1 MARYIVADDLT
12 GACDAALAF
21 AKRGVRARVWLDAR
35 DRADDEDA
43 RDPGVLAIDL
53 DTRERSPA
61 CAAQRMTALLGRLQ
75 PRRPSEIVQK
85 IDSML
90 RGNVASETRAILDAR
105 ADAIAIVAP
114 SFPAQGRTIRDGYL
128 HERER
133 RVERASLHELFAGVP
148 FVALGLATL
157 RRGGDALAAS
167 VATLGTNGV
176 RIALADAETDADL
189 RALVRAAGSRAD
201 VVWVGSAG
209 IVEALAGVA
218 ADRATPASPASP
230 ARNATRTSPEHAPR
244 VLFLIGSRTAT
255 TRAQIADFGR
265 YATVVTLDAGTLAA
279 GSLLRNGPDVRAAIA
294 RAATALHADGV
305 ALVAIGGEMQTD
317 ERAVRK
323 AFAIATAPLVRDR
336 TGLTVVLSGGAIAR
350 AFCDGVGIVG
360 LDLHHEVAPGTPRSR
375 AIGAPLWIVTKSGG
389 FGPPHAYRE
398 VLASIRERRTA

>member
-61 CAAQRMTALLGRLQ
+61 CAAQRMTALLGRPH
-75 PRRPSEIVQK
+75 PRRPSQILQK

-157 RRGGDALAAS
+157 RTGGDALAAS
-167 VATLGTNGV
+167 VAALGPNGV

-201 VVWVGSAG
+201 VVWAGSAG

-265 YATVVTLDAGTLAA
+265 HATVVTLDAGTLAA
-279 GSLLRNGPDVRAAIA
+279 GSLQRNGPDVRAAIA

-360 LDLHHEVAPGTPRSR
+360 LDLHDEVAPGTPRSR